1 MTRPVLYL
9 AITNHGFGHA
19 VRTASV
25 ASQIQKL
32 NPDIL
37 LVVATTAPRWL
48 LESYIEG
55 DFIYRY
61 KSFDVGVIQ
70 SDSLNM
76 DISATLNKM
85 EEYYEREEEIIAGEV
100 EYINLNQVGLIL
112 ADIPAM
118 TVKIAHQ
125 AGIPCWMMSNFGWDF
140 IYSDWGDEFS
150 SIVNWLSE
158 HYNECDRL
166 FRLPLA
172 EPMSSFPHQEDVGLT
187 GGIPRYSEDELREKF
202 QITAEKEKTALLT
215 FGGLGL
221 TAIPYEN
228 IGRFPDWQFITFAH
242 NAPNDIPNLLK
253 ITEPTERP
261 VDIMPICGQVLSKPG
276 FSTFAESM
284 RLDVPLISL
293 TRDGF
298 SEAEILLAGLRNHSY
313 HRIINYQDFFDGNW
327 NFLHQDLIAP
337 LSNQKLDK
345 FGGEFIAQ
353 EVVNF
358 FVPET

>member
-1 MTRPVLYL
+1 MTRSVLYL

-25 ASQIQKL
+25 ARQIQLL

-37 LVVATTAPRWL
+37 LVVTTTAPRWL
-48 LESYIEG
+48 LDSYIEG

-76 DISATLNKM
+76 DISATLKKM
-85 EEYYEREEEIIAGEV
+85 EEYRDREEEIIVGEV
-100 EYINLNQVGLIL
+100 EYISLNKVGLIL

-118 TVKIAHQ
+118 TVKIAQQ

-140 IYSDWGDEFS
+140 IYDDWGDEFK
-150 SIVNWLSE
+150 SIVNWLSDG
-158 HYNECDRL
+158 YQKCDRL

-172 EPMSSFPHQEDVGLT
+172 EPMQNFPHQEDVGLT
-187 GGIPRYSEDELREKF
+187 GGIPRYCEDELRAEF
-202 QITAEKEKTALLT
+202 DITAAKEKTALLT

-228 IGRFPDWQFITFAH
+228 IRQFPDWQFITFAH
-242 NAPNDIPNLLK
+242 NAPEMPNLLK
-253 ITEPTERP
+253 ITDRSKRP
-261 VDIMPICGQVLSKPG
+261 VDFMPICGQVISKPG

-293 TRDGF
+293 SRDGF
-298 SEAEILLAGLRNHSY
+298 AEAEILLAGLQNHSY
-313 HRIINYQDFFDGNW
+313 HRIIDYHDFFEGNW
-327 NFLHQDLIAP
+327 NFLKQDLLAP

-345 FGGEFIAQ
+345 LGGEFIAQ

-358 FVPET
+358 FSQQSS

>member
-1 MTRPVLYL
+1 MNRPILYL

-19 VRTASV
+19 VRSASI
-25 ASQIQKL
+25 ANHIQKL

-37 LVVATTAPRWL
+37 LVVVTTAPRWL

-76 DISATLNKM
+76 DLTATLTTM
-85 EEYYEREEEIIAGEV
+85 ENYYQREAEIIAGEV
-100 EYINLNQVGLIL
+100 EYITLNQVDLVL

-118 TVKIAHQ
+118 AVKIAHQ

-140 IYSDWGDEFS
+140 IYRDWGNEFET
-150 SIVNWLSE
+150 IVNWLSDC
-158 HYNECDRL
+158 YNECDRL
-166 FRLPLA
+166 FRLPLS
-172 EPMSSFPHQEDVGLT
+172 EPMDSFPHQEDVGLT
-187 GGIPRYSEDELREKF
+187 GGIPRYSEDELREKYN
-202 QITAEKEKTALLT
+202 ITAVKEKIVLLT

-228 IGRFPDWQFITFAH
+228 IRDFPDWQFITFAT
-242 NAPNDIPNLLK
+242 NAPDMSNLIK
-253 ITEPTERP
+253 IKEQKERP
-261 VDIMPICGQVLSKPG
+261 VDIMLICGQVFSKPG

-284 RLDVPLISL
+284 RLDVPVTSL

-298 SEAEILLAGLRNHSY
+298 AEANILLDGLCNHSY
-313 HRIINYQDFFDGNW
+313 HRIIHYQDFFNDNW
-327 NFLHQDLIAP
+327 DFLKQDLIPP
-337 LSNQKLDK
+337 LTNKKLDK

-358 FVPET
+358 FAQ